1 MPIYEYTP
9 VFKNGVIWKYTQQ
22 IYLLFSS
29 YLFDEEIKGVYIS
42 DIFFKLQHSWKWVY
56 SYLVVNVWDSF
67 LLLWYL
73 SVDKMEGCFYLVFIG
88 LMVENYGFNFWSKNK
103 YMLYLERQTWG
114 SNMVMW
120 TSIKTIFFLF
130 FLFKFPN

>member
-1 MPIYEYTP
+1 MPIYKYTP
-9 VFKNGVIWKYTQQ
+9 VFKTSVIWKYTQQ

-42 DIFFKLQHSWKWVY
+42 YIFFKFQHSWKWVY
-56 SYLVVNVWDSF
+56 SYLVVNVWDSVVV
-67 LLLWYL
+67 
-73 SVDKMEGCFYLVFIG
+73 SDKMEGCFYLVFIG

-114 SNMVMW
+114 SNMVTW
-120 TSIKTIFFLF
+120 TSIKTILFFFF
-130 FLFKFPN
+130 FLFKFPNWL